1 MKNVVEVE
9 YQRTGKSISSNS
21 VGMRE
26 MQERV
31 FDVNDAQY
39 ILLKSPP
46 ASGKSRALMYVGLEK
61 LVSSQ
66 VRKVIVAVP
75 ERSIAGSFKTTL
87 LTQSGFHSDWIVN
100 SKYNLCN
107 PGSDVKKVEAFKEF
121 MMSEERILIC
131 THSTLRFA
139 FAELDTN
146 DFDGCLVGVDE
157 FHHVSSDY
165 ENKLGELIRILISDT
180 TAHILA
186 MTGSYFRGDSVPVL
200 DPQDESKFQHVTYN
214 YYEQLNGY
222 DYLKSLGL
230 GFHFYSGKYTNA
242 VSKVLDLDKKTII
255 HIPSVNSTESEKDK
269 YLEVDKIFDVIGKIV
284 EVEPDCNIYTVE
296 TKHGKLIK
304 VADLVND
311 KDTKRRDQTLN
322 MLRDIKSS
330 DDIDLIIALGM
341 AKEGFDWSYCEH
353 VLTVGYRGS
362 LTEIIQIIGRATRD
376 CIGKEHAQF
385 TNLVAEPD
393 VDKGSV
399 TIAVNDIL
407 KAITA
412 ALLMEQVL
420 APIFKYKAKKEEGDD
435 EHAIIIGGYREIK
448 SKRSKEIV
456 ENDLPELKASILQ
469 NPEIQNAIPSD
480 VDPSVINSVLVPKI
494 VKMKYP
500 HLDSD
505 EVEEISQYV
514 VVDSVLKSA
523 NVKPNKKVIEF
534 ANKLI
539 NVEDLNIDLI
549 NSINPFLGA
558 YEIMSKSLNP
568 RVFKAFQEA
577 IQAFKVQMT
586 DDEAIELWPKIND
599 FVRVT
604 KRQPSLDSLD
614 PSEKRLAEAIVYLK
628 SLKRQYENE

>member
-1 MKNVVEVE
+1 MKNIVEVK

-31 FDVNDAQY
+31 FAVNDAQY

-61 LVSSQ
+61 LISSQ

-100 SKYNLCN
+100 PKYNLCN
-107 PGSDVKKVEAFKEF
+107 PGSDIKKVELFKDF
-121 MMSEERILIC
+121 MMSEDSLLIC

-139 FAELDTN
+139 FSELDAN
-146 DFDGCLVGVDE
+146 DFDGCLIGVDE
-157 FHHVSSDY
+157 FHHVSSNY
-165 ENKLGELIRILISDT
+165 ENKLGELVRILISNT

-186 MTGSYFRGDSVPVL
+186 MTGSYFRGDSVPIL

-230 GFHFYSGKYTNA
+230 GFHFYSGKYTKA
-242 VSKVLDLDKKTII
+242 VSEVLDLDKKTII
-255 HIPSVNSTESEKDK
+255 HIPSVNSSESEKDK
-269 YLEVDKIFDVIGKIV
+269 YFEVDKIFDVIGEIV
-284 EVEPDCNIYTVE
+284 DVDPDCNIYTVE
-296 TKHGKLIK
+296 TRQGKLIK
-304 VADLVND
+304 VADLVYD
-311 KDTKRRDQTLN
+311 KDHKKRDQTLN
-322 MLRDIKSS
+322 VLRDIKSPG
-330 DDIDLIIALGM
+330 DIDLILALGM
-341 AKEGFDWSYCEH
+341 AKEGFDWNYCEH

-376 CIGKEHAQF
+376 CIDKEHAQF

-399 TIAVNDIL
+399 TVAVNDIL

-420 APIFKYKAKKEEGDD
+420 APTFKYKAKKTEGGD
-435 EHAIIIGGYREIK
+435 ENSITIGGYREIK
-448 SKRSKEIV
+448 SSRSKEIV

-469 NPEIQNAIPSD
+469 NPEIQKAIPSD
-480 VDPSVINSVLVPKI
+480 VDASVINSVLVPKI

-523 NVKPNKKVIEF
+523 NVKPNKKIIEF

-549 NSINPFLGA
+549 YSINPFLGA

-568 RVFKAFQEA
+568 RVFKAIQDA

-599 FVRVT
+599 FIRVT
-604 KRQPSLDSLD
+604 KRHPSLDSLD
-614 PSEKRLAEAIVYLK
+614 PSEQRLAEAIVYLK
-628 SLKRQYENE
+628 SLKRQYDNE